1 MEVAF
6 LGKIPDISMMT
17 RDPSRG
23 GINPR
28 PAKFDKYSLSR
39 RESPD
44 LSLIARVVEIRF
56 LQILGRGIDRK
67 SPNNISG
74 KRSVGEDPRNQLDVN
89 STQNSDCYNNGAAA
103 ATEEFLNMNGTG
115 LSQRD
120 PPTSA

>member
-1 MEVAF
+1 
-6 LGKIPDISMMT
+6 MT

-23 GINPR
+23 SIDPR
-28 PAKFDKYSLSR
+28 PVKFEKYSLQSGT
-39 RESPD
+39 SPD
-44 LSLIARVVEIRF
+44 LSFIARVVEIRF

-67 SPNNISG
+67 SPNNING

-89 STQNSDCYNNGAAA
+89 STQSSDCYNNGAAA
-103 ATEEFLNMNGTG
+103 ATEEFLNMNGNG